1 MARILIID
9 DDSLLPTALRE
20 ALGTCG
26 HTVRE
31 AADGSEALRWI
42 NAREIDLA
50 ILAIEMPQM
59 DGLAVLRWFRQ
70 AQRHSGLATKIVGMS
85 GGGYMTK
92 AD

>member
-1 MARILIID
+1 
-9 DDSLLPTALRE
+9 
-20 ALGTCG
+20 
-26 HTVRE
+26 
-31 AADGSEALRWI
+31 
-42 NAREIDLA
+42 
-50 ILAIEMPQM
+50 M